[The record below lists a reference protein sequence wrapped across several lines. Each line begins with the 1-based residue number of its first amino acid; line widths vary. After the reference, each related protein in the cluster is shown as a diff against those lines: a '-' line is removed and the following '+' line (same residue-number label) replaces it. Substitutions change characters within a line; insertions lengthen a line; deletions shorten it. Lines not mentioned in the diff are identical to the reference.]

1 MFNLS
6 IMSIMLRQ
14 TADLAVQQSAQLFS
28 QETYKQQSD
37 KKGKQTKS
45 SVFKDIHVGNQSISG
60 DFYGAAGIKGDR
72 SDVQEYNGKLYGAE
86 NAGYQQFLAGSATG
100 IAPQTVYPALSV
112 SVYNNN
118 FVTPSN
124 FGIPYVDQNFATAA
138 FKWNTAM
145 LFGSPDKQG
154 NSFQTYYN
162 VPNSGTGGQNNRPY
176 IDYSGYRIYVGD
188 GTKITNITYYV
199 FDTSDTTDHRFQDL
213 TNIDPQNLT
222 QLHSSASGYED
233 QMALITQTSGVSP
246 YLRYL
251 TVAKI
256 DYEVE
261 VGYEGLTPLAQ
272 AIKYVNGY
280 RVGGLDGHGATPSG
294 NDINFDQTQQLQG
307 TVYYW
312 LVA

>member
-1 MFNLS
+1 
-6 IMSIMLRQ
+6 MSIMLRQ

-37 KKGKQTKS
+37 KKGKQAKS
-45 SVFKDIHVGNQSISG
+45 SVFREIHVGNQYISG
-60 DFYGAAGIKGDR
+60 DFYGAAGVGGDR
-72 SDVQEYNGKLYGAE
+72 SSVQTYYGALYGAG

-100 IAPQTVYPALSV
+100 IAPQAVYPALSV
-112 SVYNNN
+112 DVYNGN

-124 FGIPYVDQNFATAA
+124 FGIPYIDQNFATAA

-199 FDTSDTTDHRFQDL
+199 FDTNDATNNEQFQRL

-222 QLHSSASGYED
+222 QLHASASGYED

-272 AIKYVNGY
+272 AIKYINGY

>member
-1 MFNLS
+1 
-6 IMSIMLRQ
+6 MSIMLRQ

-60 DFYGAAGIKGDR
+60 DFYGAAGVGPVR
-72 SDVQEYNGKLYGAE
+72 SDVQAYNGALYGAG

-100 IAPQTVYPALSV
+100 IAPQAVYPALSV
-112 SVYNNN
+112 DVYNGNNGN

-154 NSFQTYYN
+154 NKSYQYYN

-199 FDTSDTTDHRFQDL
+199 FDTNDATNNEQFQSL

-222 QLHSSASGYED
+222 QLHASASGYED

>member
-1 MFNLS
+1 
-6 IMSIMLRQ
+6 MSIMLRQ
-14 TADLAVQQSAQLFS
+14 TADMAAQQQAQLFC
-28 QETYKQQSD
+28 QETYKQSSEKSGGQA
-37 KKGKQTKS
+37 KS
-45 SVFKDIHVGNQSISG
+45 SVFKEIHVGNQNISG
-60 DFYGAAGIKGDR
+60 DFYGKAGVSGDR
-72 SDVQEYNGKLYGAE
+72 SNVQQYYGALYGAG
-86 NAGYQQFLAGSATG
+86 NAGYQQFLAGSETG
-100 IAPQTVYPALSV
+100 IAPQSVYPALSV
-112 SVYNNN
+112 SIYNNN

-145 LFGSPDKQG
+145 LFGQPDKQG
-154 NSFQTYYN
+154 GSYQYYN

-188 GTKITNITYYV
+188 ATRITNITYYV
-199 FDTSDTTDHRFQDL
+199 CDTSDASNGNLFQDL
-213 TNIDPQNLT
+213 TNIDPANLT
-222 QLHSSASGYED
+222 SLHAGASGGYAD

-246 YLRYL
+246 YLKYL

-261 VGYEGLTPLAQ
+261 VGYEGLTPLAR
-272 AIKYVNGY
+272 AIKYINGY
-280 RVGGLDGHGATPSG
+280 RVGGLDGQGATPSG
-294 NDINFDQTQQLQG
+294 NNVNFDQTQQLNG

>member
-1 MFNLS
+1 
-6 IMSIMLRQ
+6 MLRQ
-14 TADLAVQQSAQLFS
+14 TADMAVQQSAQLFC
-28 QETYKQQSD
+28 QETYKQQSE
-37 KKGKQTKS
+37 KNGGQAKS
-45 SVFKDIHVGNQSISG
+45 STFKEIHVGNQNISG
-60 DFYGAAGIKGDR
+60 DFYRAAGVGGNR
-72 SDVQEYNGKLYGAE
+72 SNVQQYYGTLYGAG
-86 NAGYQQFLAGSATG
+86 NAGYQQFLASSATG
-100 IAPQTVYPALSV
+100 IAPQSVYPALGV
-112 SVYNNN
+112 SIYNSN

-124 FGIPYVDQNFATAA
+124 FGIPYIDQNFATAA

-154 NSFQTYYN
+154 NSFQSYYN

-188 GTKITNITYYV
+188 ATRITNITYYV
-199 FDTSDTTDHRFQDL
+199 FDTNDGASNKQFQDL
-213 TNIDPQNLT
+213 TNIDPGHLT
-222 QLHSSASGYED
+222 QLHRDASGYED
-233 QMALITQTSGVSP
+233 PMALITQTSGVSP

-272 AIKYVNGY
+272 AIKYINGY
-280 RVGGLDGHGATPSG
+280 RVGGLDGHGTTPSG
-294 NDINFDQTQQLQG
+294 NNINFDQTQQLQG